1 MPLPRP
7 NTLENANVGNAV
19 IHVSTNDINKGD
31 SFKSMQLL
39 KKFDKIAA
47 KYFAYWTEN
56 VFTYSVVIKDLI
68 DIL

>member
-7 NTLENANVGNAV
+7 NTLENANVGNAI

-39 KKFDKIAA
+39 QNSTKLQQ
-47 KYFAYWTEN
+47 N
-56 VFTYSVVIKDLI
+56 
-68 DIL
+68 ILHIEQKMCLLTAWL

>member
-19 IHVSTNDINKGD
+19 IHVSTNDIIKGD

-39 KKFDKIAA
+39 QNSTKLLQ
-47 KYFAYWTEN
+47 N
-56 VFTYSVVIKDLI
+56 
-68 DIL
+68 ILHIEQKMCLLTAWL

>member
-19 IHVSTNDINKGD
+19 IHVSTNNINKGD

-39 KKFDKIAA
+39 QNSTKLQR
-47 KYFAYWTEN
+47 N
-56 VFTYSVVIKDLI
+56 
-68 DIL
+68 ILHIEQKMCLLTAWL

>member
-39 KKFDKIAA
+39 QNSTKLLQNIFHIEQKMCLLTA
-47 KYFAYWTEN
+47 W
-56 VFTYSVVIKDLI
+56 L
-68 DIL
+68 

>member
-19 IHVSTNDINKGD
+19 IHVSTNDISKGD

-39 KKFDKIAA
+39 QNSTKLLQ
-47 KYFAYWTEN
+47 N
-56 VFTYSVVIKDLI
+56 
-68 DIL
+68 ILHIEQKMCLLTAWL

>member
-39 KKFDKIAA
+39 QNSTKLQQ
-47 KYFAYWTEN
+47 N
-56 VFTYSVVIKDLI
+56 
-68 DIL
+68 ILHIEQKMCLLTAWL

>member
-39 KKFDKIAA
+39 QNSTKLLQNIWHIEQKMCLLTA
-47 KYFAYWTEN
+47 W
-56 VFTYSVVIKDLI
+56 L
-68 DIL
+68 

>member
-39 KKFDKIAA
+39 QNSTKLLQ
-47 KYFAYWTEN
+47 N
-56 VFTYSVVIKDLI
+56 
-68 DIL
+68 ILHIEQKMCLLTAWL

>member
-39 KKFDKIAA
+39 QNLTKLLQ
-47 KYFAYWTEN
+47 N
-56 VFTYSVVIKDLI
+56 
-68 DIL
+68 ILHIEQKMCLLTAWL

>member
-7 NTLENANVGNAV
+7 HTLENANVGNAV

-39 KKFDKIAA
+39 KNSTKLLQ
-47 KYFAYWTEN
+47 N
-56 VFTYSVVIKDLI
+56 
-68 DIL
+68 ILHIEQKMCLLTAWL